1 MDVSGQPRHLLLEAI
16 MQEFTESGRDLTIG
30 KRLITNFVVSE
41 FFLIAGNLAI
51 RVLNREAILPPWA
64 VAIVALVTIL
74 PMLLFA
80 IGFFRML
87 RTDLD
92 EMLQRIVLEGLAF
105 AMIVFVPLA
114 GLYVNA
120 RAAGLISSRLDPPEV
135 LLLPSILVAIG
146 VLISWSRLK

>member
-1 MDVSGQPRHLLLEAI
+1 
-16 MQEFTESGRDLTIG
+16 MQESTESGRDLTIG

-51 RVLNREAILPPWA
+51 RVLNREGILPPWA
-64 VAIVALVTIL
+64 VAVVTLVTIL

-114 GLYVNA
+114 GFYVNA